1 MPHRAASVEK
11 PLRTIAGFGSRCR
24 VAARGWMIVT
34 IHPTRGQRCAQAMPS
49 SSGPLDEWASQPI
62 ECRAL
67 PNHVSVGSTAH
78 SAACAG
84 ERGRNVRG
92 RTREKRR
99 VLFADGRRR
108 FGGITFGSLRTVR
121 PDHLS
126 VRFRGGR
133 SSARP
138 CGPSV
143 ASTATAQPSAM
154 RQRASLVDRSTT
166 SPSFTRD
173 RSTPSSISA
182 SFLVSFSLTT
192 RGAFFCVM

>member
-84 ERGRNVRG
+84 ERGRNGGYFSPMACR
-92 RTREKRR
+92 
-99 VLFADGRRR
+99 L